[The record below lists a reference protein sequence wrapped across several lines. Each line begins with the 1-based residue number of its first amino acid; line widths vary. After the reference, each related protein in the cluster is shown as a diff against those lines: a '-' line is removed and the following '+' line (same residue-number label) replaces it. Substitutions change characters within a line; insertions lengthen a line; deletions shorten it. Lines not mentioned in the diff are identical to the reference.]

1 MTDGQED
8 VAVTIGEEI
17 CCLLAAGWTWDGDKL
32 VHPTHKEAW
41 RLYQRV
47 DSSSITARP
56 GQLDAEIAQAVERPG
71 RRNGKGTPHE
81 VDAVEMDRCPDGGLG
96 GIPGR
101 RSEHRRWR

>member
-1 MTDGQED
+1 MIVPGGRGSPMTDGQED

-32 VHPTHKEAW
+32 VHSTHKEAW

-56 GQLDAEIAQAVERPG
+56 GQLDAEIAQAVRKARQKERQG
-71 RRNGKGTPHE
+71 NT
-81 VDAVEMDRCPDGGLG
+81 A
-96 GIPGR
+96 
-101 RSEHRRWR
+101 